1 MTKRTKFLIVFG
13 VIFASLTI
21 IFPTIYNVV
30 KTRKATSEYPYI
42 VYRGNMELKLQES
55 KGLLVDEVNAYI
67 ARIAP
72 TSNLNGRILVELCD
86 EYNIDIKFVLAQGQ
100 IESHYG
106 TRGLAAKTN
115 SVFNVLA
122 YDGHSYNQICKKGKY
137 SHPDHSIRPYL
148 QLLADDYLV
157 DGKTEYDL
165 MDEFVNKDGNR
176 YASAK
181 DYENK
186 LKSTYNSIS
195 DTTNTNIDYLMKQYN
210 HYKIITGS

>member
-1 MTKRTKFLIVFG
+1 MTKRTKFLIGFG
-13 VIFASLTI
+13 IILVALMI
-21 IFPTIYNVV
+21 IFPITYNCV
-30 KTRKATSEYPYI
+30 KTRNATSEYPFK

-100 IESHYG
+100 IESHFG

-122 YDGHSYNQICKKGKY
+122 YDGHSFNQICKNGKY

-148 QLLADDYLV
+148 QLLTDDYLV
-157 DGKTEYDL
+157 DDKTEYDL

-186 LKSTYNSIS
+186 LKSTYNAIS